1 MSYSF
6 FFAAATKDDAKRGV
20 AEKMASVV
28 EQQPNHKVDQEAAVN
43 AAGALVDVL
52 ADPAEGEEVYVSMS
66 GSVSWK
72 TANDQTTYTG
82 ANAQVSAS
90 IRAKPA
96 AA

>member
-6 FFAAATKDDAKRGV
+6 YFAAATKDDAKRGV

-43 AAGALVDVL
+43 AANAFIDVL
-52 ADPAEGEEVYVSMS
+52 ADPAEGEEVSVSMS
-66 GSVSWK
+66 GSVGWR
-72 TANDQTTYTG
+72 TANDAPIYTG
-82 ANAQVSAS
+82 ASVQVGAS